1 MERDIIRKLEH
12 WKDRKD
18 RKPLIITGVRQCGK
32 TWAIRQFGE
41 RAFEDVAYFNF
52 EEDSSLSAVFDH
64 DFKVN
69 RMLDELGNI
78 IRGEPIIPGKT
89 LLILDEIQACPRAI
103 TSLKYFCENCPQLH
117 VIAAGSLL
125 GVAIRGE
132 GVSFPVGKVN
142 RIEMFP
148 MSFRE
153 FVCAD
158 GGKKYLDGLEKMK
171 PDQEI
176 SELYTLPLIRY
187 LKLYYIVGGMPEVV
201 RIWTETHNFSLVTE
215 KQDEILK
222 DYADDFGKH
231 APASELPKIR
241 MIWDSVPVQLA
252 KENNKFVFSHV
263 RQGSRAKELE
273 DALEWLVNAGL
284 IYRLHLVSNPEIPLS
299 GSADATYFKVYM
311 ADVGLLSR
319 RSGLNVQTVLNGE
332 DRFLRLKGALAEN
345 YVLTQLKEMGINAY
359 FWRTDAN
366 AEVDFLADP
375 EGVLLPVEVK
385 SADNTKAKSLHLF
398 CSRYKPKLAVKTSLR
413 NAGTYSD
420 GETQIWSVPLYCLSR
435 LKTLAL

>member
-1 MERDIIRKLEH
+1 MERDIIRELEQ

-32 TWAIRQFGE
+32 TYAIRQFGE
-41 RAFEDVAYFNF
+41 QSFEDVAYFNF
-52 EEDSSLSAVFDH
+52 EEDDSLSAVFEH
-64 DFKVN
+64 NFKVD
-69 RMLDELGNI
+69 RILDELGNI
-78 IRGEPIIPGKT
+78 IREKQIIPGKT
-89 LLILDEIQACPRAI
+89 LVIFDEIQTCTRAI

-125 GVAIRGE
+125 GVSIRRE
-132 GVSFPVGKVN
+132 GISFPVGKVN
-142 RIEMFP
+142 RMEMYP

-153 FVCAD
+153 FVNAD
-158 GGKKYLDGLEKMK
+158 GGKKYLDGLEKTD

-176 SELYTLPLIRY
+176 SELYTQPLIRY

-201 RIWTETHNFSLVTE
+201 RVWTETHNFTKVAE

-222 DYADDFGKH
+222 DYADDFGKY
-231 APASELPKIR
+231 APVSELPKIR
-241 MIWDSVPVQLA
+241 MIWESIPIQLA

-273 DALEWLVNAGL
+273 DALAWLVNVGL
-284 IYRLHLVSNPEIPLS
+284 IYQLYLVSKPEIPLS

-311 ADVGLLSR
+311 ADVGLLCR
-319 RSGLNVQTVLNGE
+319 RSRLNYQTILNDE
-332 DRFLRLKGALAEN
+332 EQFIRLKGALTEN
-345 YVLTQLKEMGINAY
+345 YVLTQLKVMGIDAY

-375 EGVLLPVEVK
+375 EGVMLPIEVK

-398 CSRYKPKLAVKTSLR
+398 CGRYRPKLAVKTSLK
-413 NAGTYSD
+413 NAGSYTD
-420 GETQIWSVPLYCLSR
+420 GDTRIWSVPLYCLSR
-435 LKTLAL
+435 LRKLL

>member
-1 MERDIIRKLEH
+1 MERDIIRELEQ

-32 TWAIRQFGE
+32 TYAIRQFGE
-41 RAFEDVAYFNF
+41 QSFEDVAYFNF
-52 EEDSSLSAVFDH
+52 EEDDSLSAVFEH
-64 DFKVN
+64 NFKVD
-69 RMLDELGNI
+69 RILDELGNI
-78 IRGEPIIPGKT
+78 IREKQIIPGKT
-89 LLILDEIQACPRAI
+89 LVIFDEIQTCTRAI

-125 GVAIRGE
+125 GVSIRRE
-132 GVSFPVGKVN
+132 GISFPVGKVN
-142 RIEMFP
+142 RMEMYP

-153 FVCAD
+153 FVNAD
-158 GGKKYLDGLEKMK
+158 GGKKYLDGLEKTD

-176 SELYTLPLIRY
+176 SELYTQPLIRY

-201 RIWTETHNFSLVTE
+201 RVWTETHNFTKVAE

-222 DYADDFGKH
+222 DYADDFGKY
-231 APASELPKIR
+231 APVSELPKIR
-241 MIWDSVPVQLA
+241 MIWESIPIQLA

-273 DALEWLVNAGL
+273 DALAWLVNAGL
-284 IYRLHLVSNPEIPLS
+284 IYQLYLVSKPEIPLS

-311 ADVGLLSR
+311 ADVGLLCR
-319 RSGLNVQTVLNGE
+319 RSRLNYQTILNDE
-332 DRFLRLKGALAEN
+332 EQFIRLKGALTEN
-345 YVLTQLKEMGINAY
+345 YVLTQLKVMGIDAY

-375 EGVLLPVEVK
+375 EGVMLPIEVK

-398 CSRYKPKLAVKTSLR
+398 CGRYRPKLAVKTSLK
-413 NAGTYSD
+413 NAGSYTD
-420 GETQIWSVPLYCLSR
+420 GDTRIWSVPLYCLSR
-435 LKTLAL
+435 LRKLL